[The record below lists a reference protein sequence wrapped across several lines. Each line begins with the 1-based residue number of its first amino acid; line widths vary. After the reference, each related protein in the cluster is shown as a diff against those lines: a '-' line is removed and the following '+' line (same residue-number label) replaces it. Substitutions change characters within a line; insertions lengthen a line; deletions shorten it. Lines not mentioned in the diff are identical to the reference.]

1 MFTQASDASVGTGE
15 EVCCGL
21 LAALFE
27 RAWSQ
32 RGHAELAQDLLPHA
46 CAHAVQHAVTGEAAE
61 GSVHAEGGARSLGDR
76 AAIID
81 ATAHGGLECPATRTV
96 GRAPALNLGGAGKAC
111 RKRAAI
117 GGRAGWERG
126 AVEDL
131 PVACGHAFIAHASA
145 RVAALASVAAEACG
159 HFEFGAACSCIAEVG
174 AKDDWVHNASSEAN
188 AKREHDPS
196 RSGVRPLEPFK
207 PCRKTGVHFELP
219 VASLGANRHVKRM
232 PCSCAV
238 RGSRRPWQ
246 LIVGSIWC
254 LAGAPL
260 VQAQDAEPIS
270 QPAVEPFDVPEACP
284 SRASLE
290 AEIAVN
296 LGHTPPANI
305 GRLSVRPRAAG
316 FTATLTFEAGDSR
329 TLEGE
334 TCAGLMHAVALIVAV
349 QIDPEAM
356 FRAPSPPVEPPRERR
371 FAELEGTCEPG
382 REVRIDE
389 DCALGEPFGPAGRTR
404 REPGGRFLFGTALSV
419 ELGAM
424 PGLSA
429 GAWIGGTARIGIV
442 EVGAEARYQPEA
454 FSPLPQRPAIGAVV
468 SLLAGRARVG
478 LAISLGEIGP
488 LALELVPHVALEL
501 GAVSARGAGLL
512 TPIGT
517 SSFWIALA
525 PGAELRAFV
534 FEHLGLFV
542 RAEVE
547 IALRRS
553 PFVIA
558 GYSTPAFLASPVG
571 LTSLVGILLRTN

>member
-1 MFTQASDASVGTGE
+1 
-15 EVCCGL
+15 
-21 LAALFE
+21 
-27 RAWSQ
+27 
-32 RGHAELAQDLLPHA
+32 
-46 CAHAVQHAVTGEAAE
+46 
-61 GSVHAEGGARSLGDR
+61 
-76 AAIID
+76 
-81 ATAHGGLECPATRTV
+81 
-96 GRAPALNLGGAGKAC
+96 
-111 RKRAAI
+111 
-117 GGRAGWERG
+117 
-126 AVEDL
+126 
-131 PVACGHAFIAHASA
+131 
-145 RVAALASVAAEACG
+145 
-159 HFEFGAACSCIAEVG
+159 
-174 AKDDWVHNASSEAN
+174 
-188 AKREHDPS
+188 
-196 RSGVRPLEPFK
+196 
-207 PCRKTGVHFELP
+207 
-219 VASLGANRHVKRM
+219 M
-232 PCSCAV
+232 PCSRAV

-246 LIVGSIWC
+246 LIVGSVWC

-270 QPAVEPFDVPEACP
+270 HPALEPFDVPEACP
-284 SRASLE
+284 SRESLE
-290 AEIAVN
+290 AEIAIN
-296 LGHTPPANI
+296 LGHAPPANI
-305 GRLSVRPRAAG
+305 GRLSVRARSAG

-389 DCALGEPFGPAGRTR
+389 DCALGEPFGPGGRTGR
-404 REPGGRFLFGTALSV
+404 GPGGRCLFGAALSV
-419 ELGAM
+419 AALSDEPATT
-424 PGLSA
+424 GLSA

-454 FSPLPQRPAIGAVV
+454 FSPLPQRPAIGAIV

-478 LAISLGEIGP
+478 LAISLGEVGP
-488 LALELVPHVALEL
+488 LALELVPHLALEL

-542 RAEVE
+542 RAAVE